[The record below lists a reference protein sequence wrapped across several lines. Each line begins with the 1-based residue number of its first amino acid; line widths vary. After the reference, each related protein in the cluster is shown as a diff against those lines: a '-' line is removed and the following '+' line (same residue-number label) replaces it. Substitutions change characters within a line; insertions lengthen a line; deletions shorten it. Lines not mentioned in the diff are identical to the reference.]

1 MVKIN
6 IVKQHDLTDC
16 GPACLSS
23 IIMHY
28 HGYVPIEVLRLKC
41 KTNETGTSAS
51 NLISA
56 AGEFNLAG
64 YGAKAES
71 IEKIDQKMLP
81 CIAHVKL
88 SNGLFHFVVI
98 YEIKNN
104 YLIVMDPAVGKV
116 KMTKEKFSNIFM
128 GVLIVF
134 RPTTNILSSY
144 ERPQSMFSY
153 LFQVLRCNY
162 KMFRKLIIY
171 SVLSFVLTILFGL
184 YIKIGNNISQNTSNI
199 ILTSLIFL
207 GAINFGNIFDY
218 LRNKKTSIICKNIAI
233 DLYEKFSHQIFLLPL
248 NFIKSKSSGE
258 IVTRYN
264 ELNEINNV
272 IPSTIISG
280 ILDLMLALISLVFAL
295 SISFKLTCVMFL
307 IMLIYVIVCLTL
319 NNPTLRRIY
328 ENMNTSSNLNS
339 SIVDNING
347 IISTKYTHNEE
358 NMERRV
364 ERRTVEHLFDTL
376 KLNFFMNKCDFVKN
390 LIYDFGKWL
399 VLSLGLYFIS
409 IKKMSVVDLFTFE
422 IIIGYFTEPIKNIS
436 DIILRLSYVKSS
448 IIKLSEFYLIKEK
461 DKGFLSF
468 NPGTIKLKNINFS
481 YERGKD
487 LVKNLNIKIKN
498 KEKILIQGPSGCGKS
513 TLCQLL
519 SNQIK
524 PESGEIMINGTNM
537 CNIKEDE
544 IRKNITY
551 IGQKDSLLIDT
562 IYENIKYERNVDDK
576 EFNSACKI
584 CEIDKI
590 AENKI
595 YGYQT
600 LINESSSNISG
611 GEKQRIALA
620 RGLINSG
627 QIIIMDEAL
636 SEVNKDMEERIMKRI
651 LNRFKDKTI
660 IYVSHKNYDKLFD
673 RKIVL
678 N

>member
-207 GAINFGNIFDY
+207 GAINFRNIFDY

-339 SIVDNING
+339 SIIDNING

-422 IIIGYFTEPIKNIS
+422 IIIGYFNEPIKNIS

-468 NPGTIKLKNINFS
+468 NPGTIELKNINFS

-487 LVKNLNIKIKN
+487 LVKNLNLKIKN